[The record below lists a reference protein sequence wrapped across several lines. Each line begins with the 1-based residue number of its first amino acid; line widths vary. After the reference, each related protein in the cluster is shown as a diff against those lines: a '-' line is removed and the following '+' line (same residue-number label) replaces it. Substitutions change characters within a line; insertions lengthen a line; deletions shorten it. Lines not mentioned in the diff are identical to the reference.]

1 MTNET
6 IINAAI
12 EAYTKVIGREKW
24 ESLTAIQQHD
34 AIMCMLKDMLKAIE
48 ISA

>member
-12 EAYTKVIGREKW
+12 EAYTKVMGREKW
-24 ESLTAIQQHD
+24 ESLTASQQHD
-34 AIMCMLKDMLKAIE
+34 AIMCMVKDMLKAIE
-48 ISA
+48 IRA